1 MNNIELTWWR
11 VTKIYWAII
20 WRTFLFSFIIII
32 PVTFLFGMISAA
44 FGVTEQITPYF
55 QFIAGLIG
63 IPVAI
68 WATRTA
74 LLKQYSDFRIVFLP
88 SLESLLVNESQG
100 QNSRGD

>member
-20 WRTFLFSFIIII
+20 WRTFLFSIIII
-32 PVTFLFGMISAA
+32 FPAAFLFGIISGI
-44 FGVTEQITPYF
+44 FGVTEQTTPYF
-55 QFIAGLIG
+55 QLLGGLAG

-88 SLESLLVNESQG
+88 SLESLLDDESHG
-100 QNSRGD
+100 HNR